1 MWGNLRNC
9 SFFLGLTGKTG
20 AQHTTR
26 GPQGISLYYCYWLR
40 KIASKVVPF
49 VYNLVCLCWK
59 FIFIFV
65 KSIPFKNLI
74 GRSKDYSDLKGCLI
88 FIDSPDLHFGPYQ
101 ISMMNRFGK
110 NSQSKVFDRVV
121 NTPIQLT
128 RKTLAKLIKYL
139 DYVQFH
145 QNL

>member
-20 AQHTTR
+20 AQHTTQ
-26 GPQGISLYYCYWLR
+26 GPQGISLYYCHWLR
-40 KIASKVVPF
+40 KIARKVVPL
-49 VYNLVCLCWK
+49 VYDLVCLCWK
-59 FIFIFV
+59 LIFIFV

-74 GRSKDYSDLKGCLI
+74 GRLNVYSDLKGCFI
-88 FIDSPDLHFGPYQ
+88 FIDSPDPHFGTYQ
-101 ISMMNRFGK
+101 IFMMNRFGK

-128 RKTLAKLIKYL
+128 RKTMPKLLKYL